1 MPGALAEF
9 RMRYGRPVLARRG
22 VSPGIHGISEG
33 RSAIAAAPA
42 KINFPDTLPES
53 PATASTDESNNA
65 ADEAEKPWPIPRK
78 RFEFSCLF
86 VGIFGCILLLAPTY
100 LIFSRF
106 GAQLMGATSTALVF
120 HSGMGQTLRFLEL
133 VLGLLGVPAIIF
145 LPRSLRADF
154 MWMLGVFMLCIVM
167 LLAKGQG
174 ELFVILLGY
183 PTAALLSLVAL
194 DAITGIRPAVASSVT
209 FRNWQFFISAGVTIL
224 WFLPAGLAVCGKQIA
239 AILPHGEQL
248 WVHLIVMAAVFGAEF
263 AGLLGMLAYFSE
275 FKRWVNTVG
284 RLLGTLG
291 LTVTMGV
298 GLWTALQPGVLA
310 RQSDLSVHIELLW
323 LFMIVSGSL
332 LLVWAGLTQRFILS
346 AARIRAA
353 ESDMES

>member
-1 MPGALAEF
+1 
-9 RMRYGRPVLARRG
+9 MRYGRPVLARRG
-22 VSPGIHGISEG
+22 ISPGIHGISDG
-33 RSAIAAAPA
+33 RTAVAAAPPKIDFPAA
-42 KINFPDTLPES
+42 K
-53 PATASTDESNNA
+53 PATALAQPTADANDA
-65 ADEAEKPWPIPRK
+65 AGSEAEKPWPIPRK

-86 VGIFGCILLLAPTY
+86 VGIFGCILLVAPVY
-100 LIFSRF
+100 LIFSRL
-106 GAQLMGATSTALVF
+106 GAQLMGANSAAPVF

-133 VLGLLGVPAIIF
+133 VLGLLGVPALIF

-154 MWMLGVFMLCIVM
+154 MWMLGVCMLCLVM

-174 ELFVILLGY
+174 EVFVILVGY
-183 PTAALLSLVAL
+183 PTVALLSLVAL
-194 DAITGIRPAVASSVT
+194 DAITGIRPAVTESLR

-224 WFLPAGLAVCGKQIA
+224 WFLPAGLAVCGKQIT
-239 AILPHGEQL
+239 AIVPHGEQL
-248 WVHLIVMAAVFGAEF
+248 WVHLTIIAAVFGAEF

-275 FKRWVNTVG
+275 FKRWVNTAC

-298 GLWTALQPGVLA
+298 GLWTALQPGVLS
-310 RQSDLSVHIELLW
+310 RQSDLPVRIEMLW

-353 ESDMES
+353 ESVTES

>member
-1 MPGALAEF
+1 
-9 RMRYGRPVLARRG
+9 MRYGGQGLARRG
-22 VSPGIHGISEG
+22 ISPGIHGVSDG
-33 RSAIAAAPA
+33 RAAVAAAPV
-42 KINFPDTLPES
+42 KIDLPDAIIAPPL
-53 PATASTDESNNA
+53 ATAASDANNA
-65 ADEAEKPWPIPRK
+65 AGEAEKPWPIPRK

-86 VGIFGCILLLAPTY
+86 VGMFGCILLIAPVY

-106 GAQLMGATSTALVF
+106 GTQLMGAASTAPVF

-133 VLGLLGVPAIIF
+133 ILGLLGMPAILF

-174 ELFVILLGY
+174 DIFAILVGY
-183 PTAALLSLVAL
+183 PTVALLSLVAL
-194 DAITGIRPAVASSVT
+194 DAITGIRPAVTQSLT

-224 WFLPAGLAVCGKQIA
+224 WFLPAGLAVCGKQIT
-239 AILPHGEQL
+239 AIVPHGGQL
-248 WVHLIVMAAVFGAEF
+248 WVHLTIMAAVFGAEF

-275 FKRWVNTVG
+275 FKRWVNTAG

-310 RQSDLSVHIELLW
+310 RQTDLPVRIEMLW

-346 AARIRAA
+346 AARIRTA
-353 ESDMES
+353 ESGTEN

>member
-1 MPGALAEF
+1 MQ
-9 RMRYGRPVLARRG
+9 YGRPVLARRG
-22 VSPGIHGISEG
+22 VSPGIHGISDG
-33 RSAIAAAPA
+33 RAAASAASAKVDFPGAVPA
-42 KINFPDTLPES
+42 LPVVPVAAE
-53 PATASTDESNNA
+53 ADASA
-65 ADEAEKPWPIPRK
+65 AGEVEKPWPIPRK

-86 VGIFGCILLLAPTY
+86 VGIFGCILLIAPVY

-106 GAQLMGATSTALVF
+106 GTQLMGESSTAPVF

-145 LPRSLRADF
+145 LPRTLRADF
-154 MWMLGVFMLCIVM
+154 MWMLGVFMLCVVM

-174 ELFVILLGY
+174 ELLVILLGY

-194 DAITGIRPAVASSVT
+194 DAITGIRPAVTESVT

-224 WFLPAGLAVCGKQIA
+224 WFLPAGLAVCGKQIT
-239 AILPHGEQL
+239 AIVPHGQQL
-248 WVHLIVMAAVFGAEF
+248 WIHLIIMAAVFGAEL
-263 AGLLGMLAYFSE
+263 AGLLGLLAYFSE
-275 FKRWVNTVG
+275 FKRWMNTAG

-310 RQSDLSVHIELLW
+310 RQSDMWIRIELLW

-353 ESDMES
+353 EAGSES